1 LNGSPVADGSIAKL
15 SEDAP
20 GDMMNYSF
28 LAIPLMVILALSALA
43 DDQPTTKSTPAY
55 KPRLSGMMSAAQFLH
70 YKVWYA
76 GKTKNWPL
84 ADYEMKR
91 LKDNFQE
98 AVTFY
103 PDLVQTDMSMMDK
116 PAAQVDRAI
125 KTKNT
130 SAFVHA
136 FAELTA
142 ACNSCHRSQGYGF
155 IVIRLPTASLHRN
168 QIFIPQ

>member
-1 LNGSPVADGSIAKL
+1 MNGSPVADGSI
-15 SEDAP
+15 AP

-55 KPRLSGMMSAAQFLH
+55 KRLSGMMSAAQFLH

-76 GKTKNWPL
+76 GKTKNCPL

-91 LKDNFQE
+91 LKDNLQE

>member
-1 LNGSPVADGSIAKL
+1 
-15 SEDAP
+15 
-20 GDMMNYSF
+20 MMYYSF
-28 LAIPLMVILALSALA
+28 LAIPLIVILALSASA
-43 DDQPTTKSTPAY
+43 DDQPTTGSTPVY
-55 KPRLSGMMSAAQFLH
+55 KPRLSGMMSATQFLH

-76 GKTKNWPL
+76 GKAQNWRL

-91 LKDNFQE
+91 LKDNLQDV
-98 AVTFY
+98 VTFY
-103 PDLVQTDMSMMDK
+103 PGMTQADMSIMEK
-116 PAAQVDRAI
+116 PAAQVHRAI
-125 KTKNT
+125 KTKDT

-136 FAELTA
+136 FVELTA

>member
-1 LNGSPVADGSIAKL
+1 
-15 SEDAP
+15 
-20 GDMMNYSF
+20 MNYSF

-43 DDQPTTKSTPAY
+43 DDQPTTGSTPAY
-55 KPRLSGMMSAAQFLH
+55 KPRLSGMMSATQFLH

-76 GKTKNWPL
+76 DKTQNWPL

-91 LKDNFQE
+91 LKDNLQDV
-98 AVTFY
+98 VTFY
-103 PDLVQTDMSMMDK
+103 PGLAQADMSMMEK
-116 PAAQVDRAI
+116 AAAQVDTI
-125 KTKNT
+125 KTKDT
-130 SAFVHA
+130 SAFVNA
-136 FAELTA
+136 FVQLTA